1 MSGIVWGLKYGT
13 GVPLDE
19 SCVPLE
25 LSNLSRDE
33 LKCVC
38 ELCTTEN
45 SQVLTNLRFKNDC
58 YCAFYRWCFSYRWI
72 VEYEPPLQNKQG
84 PGKRWLS
91 FIYFSRFKPCSIST
105 AIKYDPTNVRY
116 LWERCSLQMR
126 LGEHKQCMDGYRR
139 ILSLLPLEDGEHF
152 IQLSKD
158 MAK

>member
-1 MSGIVWGLKYGT
+1 M
-13 GVPLDE
+13 
-19 SCVPLE
+19 
-25 LSNLSRDE
+25 
-33 LKCVC
+33 
-38 ELCTTEN
+38 
-45 SQVLTNLRFKNDC
+45 
-58 YCAFYRWCFSYRWI
+58 
-72 VEYEPPLQNKQG
+72 EYEPPLQNKQG
-84 PGKRWLS
+84 PGKHWLS